1 MRHALLVSVFV
12 VATCGL
18 VYELVAGTVAS
29 YLLGDTVTQFST
41 IIGAYLFSMGIG
53 SYLSRFVGKGLVARF
68 IQIEIIVGILGGF
81 SSAVL
86 FVAFGTIP
94 SFRLVLY
101 AIVAL
106 IGIGVGMEIPL
117 LLRILKDQ
125 LQFKDLVSQVL
136 SLDYIGALAASLLF
150 PLWLVP
156 HVGLV
161 RTSFLFGMANVA
173 VALWATW
180 LFREHVPSCRFLRV
194 QAAAGMAFLVG
205 GFAWSAA
212 ISDFVEDRLFADE
225 IILSKT
231 TPYQK
236 IVVTREGDDIRLWLN
251 GHLQFSS
258 LDEYR
263 YHEALVHPG
272 LAAVADPKRVLVL
285 GGGDGLAVREILKD
299 PRVEQVQLVD
309 LDPAM
314 TQLFRDHRELHR
326 LNGGSLR
333 SAKVSIVNA
342 DAFVWLD
349 RNREAFDF
357 VVVDFPDP
365 TNFSLSK
372 LYTVG
377 FYRVL
382 RARLAPGGLAVI
394 QSTSPMFARKSFWCI
409 EATLRSAGLQPAPY
423 HAYVPSF
430 GEWGFI
436 IASREPFRLPDRF
449 PDGLR
454 FVSASSVKTFFEFPP
469 DMAAVPVQPNRLN
482 HQVLVQYYDS
492 EWKEINP

>member
-1 MRHALLVSVFV
+1 MRHALLISVFV

-29 YLLGDTVTQFST
+29 YLLGDSVTQFST
-41 IIGAYLFSMGIG
+41 IIGAYLFSMGVG
-53 SYLSRFVGKGLVARF
+53 SWLSRYVGKGLVARF
-68 IQIEIIVGILGGF
+68 IQIEILVGILGGF
-81 SSAVL
+81 SSSIL
-86 FVAFGTIP
+86 FVAFGSIP
-94 SFRLVLY
+94 SFRLILY
-101 AIVAL
+101 TVVCL

-136 SLDYIGALAASLLF
+136 SLDYVGALAASLLF

-156 HVGLV
+156 HLGLV
-161 RTSFLFGMANVA
+161 RTSFVFGMANVA

-180 LFREHVPSCRFLRV
+180 LFREHVPACRFLRV
-194 QAAAGMAFLVG
+194 QGAAAMAFLVG

-212 ISDFVEDRLFADE
+212 ITEFAEESLFADE
-225 IILSKT
+225 IIFT
-231 TPYQK
+231 RATRYQK
-236 IVVTREGDDIRLWLN
+236 IVVTREADDVRLWLN

-258 LDEYR
+258 KDEYR

-272 LAAVADPKRVLVL
+272 LAAVAEPRRVLVL

-299 PRVEQVQLVD
+299 PRVGEIRLVD

-314 TQLFRDHRELHR
+314 TEIFRDHPELSR
-326 LNGGSLR
+326 LNGGALS
-333 SAKVSIVNA
+333 SPKVRITNA

-349 RNREAFDF
+349 GTREKFDF

-372 LYTVG
+372 LYTTS
-377 FYRVL
+377 FYRML
-382 RARLAPGGLAVI
+382 ERRLSPGGLAVV
-394 QSTSPMFARKSFWCI
+394 QSTSPMFARRSFWCI
-409 EATLRSAGLQPAPY
+409 EATIRASGLRTAPY
-423 HAYVPSF
+423 HVYVPSF
-430 GEWGFI
+430 GEWGFVL
-436 IASREPFRLPDRF
+436 AAREEYRPPDRF
-449 PDGLR
+449 PEGLR
-454 FVSASSVKTFFEFPP
+454 FVNAATLRTFFEFPP
-469 DMAAVPVQPNRLN
+469 DMARLEVDVNRLN

-492 EWKEINP
+492 EWKQIHP